1 MKRQMQFTLGEF
13 TTRLSLHEDGTEL
26 LKSLENPL
34 LLICDENTL
43 NLIHS
48 HGLLPPGIEMP
59 EIRSGEDLQGLS
71 ETSLPSS
78 QNPRAAVVLPSGE
91 SGKTFS
97 NVELIL
103 KTAFSLGFAR
113 DSCFV
118 GLGGGVVTDIAA
130 FASSLFMRGNRLVLI
145 PTTLLAMVDAA
156 FGGKTGINYY
166 GYKNMV
172 GSFYPAEQLRVY
184 PGFLR
189 DLPHREYLSG
199 LAEVIKSAMLDDAE
213 LFAFLE
219 EQHTSIMNREPGALE
234 HIIWKS
240 LMVKGRV
247 VLADLRE
254 GGLRAQLNLG
264 HTFAH
269 ALEAVSGFGL
279 WSHGEAVAWGLL
291 RALELGRVLEITP
304 DSYISRVEALLR
316 TYSYRL
322 DSSGCAPEQLINAM
336 KNDKKKKSGKV
347 GFILQR
353 NLCETLQRPVEDAT
367 VLEVLN

>member
-1 MKRQMQFTLGEF
+1 MQFTLGEF
-13 TTRLSLHEDGTEL
+13 STRLSLHEEAADVMTDL
-26 LKSLENPL
+26 HNPM

-43 NLIHS
+43 KLIQSHS
-48 HGLLPPGIEMP
+48 LLPAGTQLP
-59 EIRSGEDLQGLS
+59 EVRSEEDLSGLV
-71 ETSLPSS
+71 ETPASAHYAP
-78 QNPRAAVVLPSGE
+78 QAAVVLPPGE
-91 SGKTFS
+91 SGKTLP

-113 DSCFV
+113 DSSFV
-118 GLGGGVVTDIAA
+118 ALGGGAVTDAAA
-130 FASSLFMRGNRLVLI
+130 FASSLFMRGNTLILI

-172 GSFYPAEQLRVY
+172 GSFYPAGQLRVY
-184 PGFLR
+184 PGFLKN
-189 DLPHREYLSG
+189 LPQREYLSG

-213 LFAFLE
+213 LFTYLE
-219 EQHTSIMNREPGALE
+219 KQRSSILNRDPQALE

-254 GGLRAQLNLG
+254 GGIRAQLNLG

-269 ALEAVSGFGL
+269 ALEAVSGLGL

-291 RALELGRVLEITP
+291 RALELGRVLEVTP
-304 DSYISRVEALLR
+304 DSYISRVETLLR
-316 TYSYRL
+316 TYGYRL
-322 DSSGCAPEQLINAM
+322 DSSGCPSDKLIHAM
-336 KNDKKKKSGKV
+336 KNDKKKKGGQV
-347 GFILQR
+347 GFILQKD
-353 NLCETLQRPVEDAT
+353 LCETFQRPVEDAAI
-367 VLEVLN
+367 LQVLN